1 MGFED
6 REYAREDEP
15 GIWVGR
21 DWSVV
26 TWVIV
31 INLAI
36 YALQIM
42 TSYKVA
48 MGLQEITLD
57 RVSDVLKL
65 RSTLFTFEL
74 VTHPWQILQIVT
86 YGFTHDPGNI
96 LHIAFNLFSFWMFGR
111 EIESRYG
118 GPTFAKM
125 YITAIIFS
133 GLGWLLIDNLTQPDR
148 LATLVGA
155 SGGVSAVIGLF
166 VFLFPKRTLMIWGV
180 IPVPVWAFGIVWI
193 YLDIQGALGRDSGNV
208 AFTAHLAGAA
218 YGFLF
223 FKTGWSLGSLWPSQ
237 KRLKRFRG
245 PQLKVHD
252 PDEVEE
258 NFSDQ
263 VDEILKKIQD
273 QGQDSLTAK
282 ERKILEQASR
292 RYQQKH
298 R

>member
-1 MGFED
+1 MGFND
-6 REYAREDEP
+6 RDYARDGE
-15 GIWVGR
+15 GGFSFGR

-31 INLAI
+31 LNLGV

-42 TSYKVA
+42 THNPMQGKDPVTDLLA
-48 MGLQEITLD
+48 
-57 RVSDVLKL
+57 L

-74 VTHPWQILQIVT
+74 VTHPWQILQVIT
-86 YGFTHDPGNI
+86 CGFAHDPDNI
-96 LHIAFNLFSFWMFGR
+96 LHIAFNLFFFWMFGR
-111 EIESRYG
+111 ELEARYG

-125 YITAIIFS
+125 YLTAIIVS
-133 GLGWLLIDNLTQPDR
+133 SLGWLLIENVTHPGR
-148 LATLVGA
+148 MATIIGA
-155 SGGVSAVIGLF
+155 SGGVSAVIALF
-166 VFLFPKRTLMIWGV
+166 VFLFPKRTLMVWG
-180 IPVPVWAFGIVWI
+180 IFPLPVWAFGLIWI
-193 YLDIQGALGRDSGNV
+193 YMDIQGALSREQSSNV

-223 FKTGWSLGSLWPSQ
+223 FKTGWTLGSLWPSG
-237 KRLKRFRG
+237 KKFKSFGG
-245 PQLKVHD
+245 PKLKVHD

-258 NFSDQ
+258 NFGEQ

-273 QGQDSLTAK
+273 HGQDSLTAK
-282 ERKILEQASR
+282 ERQILEQASR